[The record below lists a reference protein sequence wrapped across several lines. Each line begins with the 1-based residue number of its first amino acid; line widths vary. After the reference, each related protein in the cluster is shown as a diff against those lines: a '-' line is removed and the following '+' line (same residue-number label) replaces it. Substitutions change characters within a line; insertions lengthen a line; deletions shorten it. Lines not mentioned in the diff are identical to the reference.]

1 MMYIY
6 IFSHFSSSSSS
17 SSSSSEDSSSSS
29 NHGDWVEKN
38 FSSNPN
44 RKRKLNETRK
54 KDHKRKRTRSGD
66 SDRINTRKKIA
77 SPREE
82 QGNASVGGEASLDRD
97 AQRILTK
104 MTNFSSEEIGIVK
117 RLLQKKEDD
126 DVSNKLRTENRSPST
141 TDAKERRRLSNTD
154 DRYFYK
160 EKDPRSDRDRYRR

>member
-1 MMYIY
+1 
-6 IFSHFSSSSSS
+6 
-17 SSSSSEDSSSSS
+17 
-29 NHGDWVEKN
+29 
-38 FSSNPN
+38 
-44 RKRKLNETRK
+44 
-54 KDHKRKRTRSGD
+54 
-66 SDRINTRKKIA
+66 
-77 SPREE
+77 
-82 QGNASVGGEASLDRD
+82 
-97 AQRILTK
+97 